1 MRQSAARPAMQ
12 AVRLGDS
19 GSGGSGRLE
28 SAASVE
34 GGGARGDSASEAGRG
49 NGADAGVWHDA
60 AKPLV
65 AVARND
71 GGGSGCGDWLEG
83 RRRAA
88 AGDVCSQA
96 EAIRGHNRGPPNA
109 SLPALTW
116 SLCHCRCPYWP
127 PIARV
132 STCVEVRP
140 PTGSVQSRVKSS
152 AELEEEMLAN
162 IPKFRARPF
171 NKKEFHLKTMVR
183 ATRHADTC
191 SRKLLQWGL
200 SGARAGEKFNPLP
213 ALPWSLR
220 RCRCPYWPPIARVST
235 CVVVSES
242 YATCRHMFSEAS
254 SVGTVRGE
262 KFS

>member
-1 MRQSAARPAMQ
+1 MFA
-12 AVRLGDS
+12 
-19 GSGGSGRLE
+19 
-28 SAASVE
+28 
-34 GGGARGDSASEAGRG
+34 
-49 NGADAGVWHDA
+49 
-60 AKPLV
+60 
-65 AVARND
+65 
-71 GGGSGCGDWLEG
+71 
-83 RRRAA
+83 
-88 AGDVCSQA
+88 A

-109 SLPALTW
+109 PLPALTW
-116 SLCHCRCPYWP
+116 SLCRCRCPYWP

-140 PTGSVQSRVKSS
+140 PIGSMLSRVKSS

-200 SGARAGEKFNPLP
+200 SGVKSSTPYRLCHGRCAVVGALTGLRLHVPPTGSVQSRVKSSAELEEEMLANIPKFRARPFNKK
-213 ALPWSLR
+213 
-220 RCRCPYWPPIARVST
+220 
-235 CVVVSES
+235 S

-254 SVGTVRGE
+254 SVGTVRSESSKPLTLAKPKPPNFRQHCELGHQDD
-262 KFS
+262 KMAI